1 MTDAKGP
8 THLDADG
15 EVHMVDVGDKAVTAR
30 RAVAR
35 ASVRM
40 QPDTLARLRA
50 HDAPKGDVGA
60 SVRIAGIMA
69 AKRTPDLIPL
79 CHGIA
84 LTRVSVDVTWTDV
97 GADITATTESRD
109 RTGVEMEAMT
119 AASVAALTLYDMVK
133 GMERGVSIERVEL
146 IEKSG
151 GRSGRWVRGET
162 SDDV

>member
-1 MTDAKGP
+1 MSDAKGP
-8 THLDADG
+8 THLDAEG
-15 EVHMVDVGDKAVTAR
+15 QVHMVDVGEKAVTAR

-40 QPDTLARLRA
+40 LPDTVARLRA

-79 CHGIA
+79 CHSLA
-84 LTRVSVDVTWTDV
+84 LTRVTVDVAWTDT
-97 GADITATTESRD
+97 GAEITAAAETRD

-151 GRSGRWVRGET
+151 GRSGHWVRGAEG
-162 SDDV
+162 DDV

>member
-1 MTDAKGP
+1 MGDAKAP
-8 THLDADG
+8 THLTADG
-15 EVHMVDVGDKAVTAR
+15 EVHMVDVGEKPVTAR

-35 ASVRM
+35 ARVVM
-40 QPDTLARLRA
+40 APDTVARLRA

-60 SVRIAGIMA
+60 SVRIAGIMG

-79 CHGIA
+79 CHAIA
-84 LTRVSVDVTWTDV
+84 LTGVTVDVTWTDT
-97 GADITATTESRD
+97 GADIVAAAETRD

-146 IEKSG
+146 LEKTG
-151 GRSGRWVRGET
+151 GRSGRWVREER
-162 SDDV
+162 